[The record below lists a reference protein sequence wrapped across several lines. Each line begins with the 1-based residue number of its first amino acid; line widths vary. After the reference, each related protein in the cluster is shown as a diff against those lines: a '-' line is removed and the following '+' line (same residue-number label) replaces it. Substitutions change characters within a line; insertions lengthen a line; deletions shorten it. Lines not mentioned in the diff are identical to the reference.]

1 MGKLVGQ
8 VSEIEK
14 NDMIDICEVKVAL
27 DNLEKIVE
35 KDEATLLKQITHER
49 NIADER
55 YNAWWDSIRENYDF
69 EGDER
74 GHWQLDFQ
82 TGEVFLVV

>member
-1 MGKLVGQ
+1 MEKLVGQ

-14 NDMIDICEVKVAL
+14 NDMIDICEAKVAL
-27 DNLEKIVE
+27 DNLQKIVG
-35 KDEATLLKQITHER
+35 KDEADVYEQIIHER
-49 NIADER
+49 EIVNEK
-55 YNAWWDSIRENYDF
+55 YNAWWDGIRENYNF
-69 EGDER
+69 EGDEQ